1 MPRQEHLLV
10 ASDGGN
16 TRLDLFIAG
25 ARLGCSRSFAQT
37 LIERGAVLVNGSIR
51 KSSYLIRPGD
61 RIDVT
66 IPDPE
71 LLSLDPEVIPLDIV
85 FEDGDLLV
93 INKPA
98 GMIVHP
104 ALGARRGTLV
114 NALLAHCDDLSGIN
128 GVLRPGIV
136 HRLDKGTSGLLLVA
150 KNDDAHRS
158 LAAQLKSR
166 RIERHYTALVWGGM
180 PANEGTINAPIG
192 RHPVDRKRM
201 AVVREGRPA
210 VTHYRVVEEFDGLT
224 LLSVRLETGRT
235 HQIRVH
241 MAHIGHP
248 IFGDPTYRGREER
261 LRGIDPRIR
270 ERMRELLSL
279 LPRQALHAGRIR
291 FVHPRRGEWMELTAE
306 VPEDMGRVLDTLR
319 GNFHLSIKISVDIP
333 EYR

>member
-10 ASDGGN
+10 TSDGGN
-16 TRLDLFIAG
+16 TRLDVFIGGAG
-25 ARLGCSRSFAQT
+25 LGCSRSLAQT
-37 LIERGAVLVNGSIR
+37 LIERGAVLVNGSAK
-51 KSSYLIRPGD
+51 KSSYLVRPGD

-71 LLSLDPEVIPLDIV
+71 PLSLDPEVIPLDIV

-98 GMIVHP
+98 GMVVHP
-104 ALGARRGTLV
+104 TLGTRRGTLV

-158 LAAQLKSR
+158 IAAQLKSR
-166 RIERHYTALVWGGM
+166 KIERHYTALVWGSM
-180 PANEGTINAPIG
+180 PTYEGTVNAPIG

-201 AVVREGRPA
+201 AVIREGRPA
-210 VTHYRVVEEFDGLT
+210 VTHYRVMEELDGLT

-248 IFGDPTYRGREER
+248 VFGDPTYRGREER
-261 LRGIDPRIR
+261 LKGVDPRIR
-270 ERMRELLSL
+270 EKMRELLSL
-279 LPRQALHAGRIR
+279 LLRQALHAGQIG
-291 FVHPRRGEWMELTAE
+291 FVHPGRGEWMEFTAE
-306 VPEDMGRVLDTLR
+306 VPEDMKQVLDMM
-319 GNFHLSIKISVDIP
+319 KISVDIP
-333 EYR
+333 EYK